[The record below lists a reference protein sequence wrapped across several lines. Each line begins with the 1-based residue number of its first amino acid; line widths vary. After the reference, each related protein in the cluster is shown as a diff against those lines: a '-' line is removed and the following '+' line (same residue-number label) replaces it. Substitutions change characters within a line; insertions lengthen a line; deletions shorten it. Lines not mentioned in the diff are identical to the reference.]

1 MDYNDYLTHKGLR
14 TFDPYLQSLL
24 SPLERQEPNK
34 SELQISNRY
43 SVASHKIFCHICG
56 SKKHYNGFTGE
67 IGGGAKI
74 LFGSECA
81 KKYFAEEVL
90 RAAEKS
96 FNAREEI
103 AHAEFKIKEIKGFAR
118 EMDLWIKRSANL
130 VKSIENAW
138 EILICEHKDTIEEI
152 ISHLEKNNSRLVEQ
166 NEQQTSEISRSV
178 GRSERFFVT
187 KIICSIRNTTSLK
200 NIDNFKDDKNTIR
213 KISLLLLDLRDDVS
227 AREILEIEKRLRSQF
242 YTALENFERVIRFTV
257 EFLTDPILTQIC
269 QWSDRQ
275 RLIKLR
281 SQRNLSQ
288 RDLYKTIT
296 RKLGSGYELP
306 KPMLSEIVSGE
317 SFLNS
322 ETNLLQGTHIG
333 TSKSQNR

>member
-1 MDYNDYLTHKGLR
+1 MDYSDYLTHKGLR
-14 TFDPYLQSLL
+14 TFDPYLQSSLL
-24 SPLERQEPNK
+24 PLERQEPNK
-34 SELQISNRY
+34 IELQISNRY
-43 SVASHKIFCHICG
+43 IVASHKIFCHICG
-56 SKKHYNGFTGE
+56 SKKHYSGFTGE
-67 IGGGAKI
+67 IAGGAKI
-74 LFGSECA
+74 LFGSKCA

-96 FNAREEI
+96 LNDREEI

-118 EMDLWIKRSANL
+118 EMDLWITRSENL

-138 EILICEHKDTIEEI
+138 EILTRDHKDTIEEI
-152 ISHLEKNNSRLVEQ
+152 ISHLEKNNSRLVEK
-166 NEQQTSEISRSV
+166 NEQEISEISRSV

-187 KIICSIRNTTSLK
+187 TIICSIRNTASLK
-200 NIDNFKDDKNTIR
+200 NIDNFRENKNIVKNISNIILEIKDD
-213 KISLLLLDLRDDVS
+213 ISHL
-227 AREILEIEKRLRSQF
+227 EILEIERRLRSQF
-242 YTALENFERVIRFTV
+242 YTALENFERVMRFTV

-281 SQRNLSQ
+281 SQKNLSQ

-306 KPMLSEIVSGE
+306 KPMLSEIISGGT
-317 SFLNS
+317 FLNN
-322 ETNLLQGTHIG
+322 ETKLQGPNIS

>member
-1 MDYNDYLTHKGLR
+1 MDYSDYLTHKGLR
-14 TFDPYLQSLL
+14 TFDPYLQSSLL
-24 SPLERQEPNK
+24 PLERQEPNK
-34 SELQISNRY
+34 IELQISNRY
-43 SVASHKIFCHICG
+43 IVASHKIFCHICG
-56 SKKHYNGFTGE
+56 SKKHYSGFTGE
-67 IGGGAKI
+67 IAGGAKI
-74 LFGSECA
+74 LFGSKCA

-96 FNAREEI
+96 LNDREEI

-118 EMDLWIKRSANL
+118 EMDLWITRSENL

-138 EILICEHKDTIEEI
+138 EILTRDHKDTIEEI
-152 ISHLEKNNSRLVEQ
+152 ISHLEKNNSRLVEK
-166 NEQQTSEISRSV
+166 NEQEISEISRSV

-187 KIICSIRNTTSLK
+187 TIICSIRNTTSLK
-200 NIDNFKDDKNTIR
+200 NIDNFRENKNIVKNISNIILEIKDD
-213 KISLLLLDLRDDVS
+213 ISHL
-227 AREILEIEKRLRSQF
+227 EILEIERRLRSQF
-242 YTALENFERVIRFTV
+242 YTALENFERVMRFTV

-281 SQRNLSQ
+281 SQKNLSQ
-288 RDLYKTIT
+288 RDLYKTII

-306 KPMLSEIVSGE
+306 KPMLSEIISGGT
-317 SFLNS
+317 FLNN
-322 ETNLLQGTHIG
+322 ETKLQGSNIS